1 MLVFKERLRVD
12 ALFSFL
18 LPAFPSSTTCD
29 CTGNCGNAFLFFFS
43 NDLSVLFL
51 PLSDCISSAMGLRL
65 PVLVMLSAS
74 GNC

>member
-1 MLVFKERLRVD
+1 MLVFKEILRVD

-18 LPAFPSSTTCD
+18 LPAFPSSTPAVAQGTV
-29 CTGNCGNAFLFFFS
+29 AMHIFFFP

-51 PLSDCISSAMGLRL
+51 PLSDCVSSAMGLHL
-65 PVLVMLSAS
+65 PVLVMLNAS

>member
-1 MLVFKERLRVD
+1 MHCFPFCSLP
-12 ALFSFL
+12 FL
-18 LPAFPSSTTCD
+18 PPQPAQGTV
-29 CTGNCGNAFLFFFS
+29 AMHFFFFP

-51 PLSDCISSAMGLRL
+51 PLSDCISSAMGLHL